1 MKTNDSL
8 IISSLLILSSVI
20 ILTLSITQVLSS
32 LLLSRTQH
40 FILVTMTGHVPFV
53 TDSCDRAV
61 VTSSLSSDSWCSHLN
76 SARHAHKYTHTHTH
90 THTLTH
96 RRGVLHSLRPASD
109 SVSISWLG
117 TTTQG
122 QELSDALIASLAS
135 LVSSLLRT
143 LTHTYTHTYTV
154 HNTFG
159 KRPLI
164 TEWLCLES
172 IPAKQS
178 CDIRG
183 YRLIDSCLFL
193 LTNRCC
199 LCVAV
204 LITFSFSHLLNTC
217 LALVTAAYTV
227 FHLLNQLYL
236 LMSVEVWL

>member
-90 THTLTH
+90 TDTPSGGFTQSSTCQWLCQHLLAGDH
-96 RRGVLHSLRPASD
+96 DSGSGAVRRTD
-109 SVSISWLG
+109 
-117 TTTQG
+117 
-122 QELSDALIASLAS
+122 SLAS